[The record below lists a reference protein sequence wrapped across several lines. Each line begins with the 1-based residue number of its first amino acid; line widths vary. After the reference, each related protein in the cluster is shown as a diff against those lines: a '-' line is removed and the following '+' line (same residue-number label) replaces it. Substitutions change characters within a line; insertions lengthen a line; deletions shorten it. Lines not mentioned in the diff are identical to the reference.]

1 MSGYNDENMSIYND
15 ENTTLNWAAISTLKP
30 SDRIDAR
37 DIRALVPNLLWS
49 KITPHEIR
57 TKSNMSLSKLF
68 RALQLCGEIFHSVA
82 RNAGDELISR
92 DKSLKEM
99 SSLLR
104 TSERQ
109 LRKYRNKVKGL
120 QEEKTTF
127 HEIIRQ
133 YRSLT
138 TSSSSSSG
146 NLPKMSLLCQKCL
159 GRVDGNPVEKNVVKS
174 NETFK
179 SGDDVRE
186 FLRNAVERLRTHF
199 AHRHE
204 NDIRRLQEESREML
218 ESTKREAKVEFTE
231 QLRRVCLHGL
241 DTSLK
246 RRMMYTTWCTW
257 RHNHEIMLR
266 DELFSRFSDIKD
278 ECKVQR
284 EKYEAEREKYEAER
298 EKHRAREN
306 EVKRGLK
313 TTRVEIERIHKDYH
327 SKIEKLE
334 DMIKQKHLEKD
345 EIQAR
350 LDRFHKEMETE
361 RVEIREEKKKWQ
373 MGVKKLN
380 AESHEIHNRLERLEL
395 ELRDSK
401 RECSN
406 IREEKMTIQEENKT
420 IQEDKRRIQEEK
432 DRWQKKAKILQDT
445 VERQARVLR
454 ERAKRDMSQ
463 RRSSKIYDDDDDPK
477 MISSSSSSVPKQVD
491 DVISFHPP
499 TSPHPRSTKKTLTK
513 SNGSKIISSS
523 KPKQDRDVI
532 TFDPPNSSPPF
543 HRSTTDENTWIK
555 SSIDNNDSKPI
566 SLSRKEEEEEE
577 NASSRTG
584 PATEKIQVRPTK
596 PQSSTKPKHLLQ
608 QHKRTRS
615 KTPLSLLVLDRML
628 RDPLDEVKNGLNVP
642 RLFREE
648 PEASLKVDAMRL
660 FKKVC
665 SRDREIKF
673 NSLSSKLE
681 RNEMIEQSCVS
692 LISLSKNRVL
702 LASLMKMYL
711 TEMPRHVLST
721 LTWSVLS
728 SFRVET
734 TIAVREF
741 FCGLMASSLSVCS
754 LSLSLSRPSH
764 TQQSYTTHTHILV
777 RLDSLDSLDTHTYR
791 YLASFERKFL
801 NLTKKTPRFYP
812 GFFRFSMM

>member
-1 MSGYNDENMSIYND
+1 
-15 ENTTLNWAAISTLKP
+15 
-30 SDRIDAR
+30 
-37 DIRALVPNLLWS
+37 
-49 KITPHEIR
+49 
-57 TKSNMSLSKLF
+57 
-68 RALQLCGEIFHSVA
+68 
-82 RNAGDELISR
+82 
-92 DKSLKEM
+92 
-99 SSLLR
+99 
-104 TSERQ
+104 
-109 LRKYRNKVKGL
+109 
-120 QEEKTTF
+120 
-127 HEIIRQ
+127 
-133 YRSLT
+133 
-138 TSSSSSSG
+138 
-146 NLPKMSLLCQKCL
+146 
-159 GRVDGNPVEKNVVKS
+159 
-174 NETFK
+174 
-179 SGDDVRE
+179 
-186 FLRNAVERLRTHF
+186 
-199 AHRHE
+199 
-204 NDIRRLQEESREML
+204 
-218 ESTKREAKVEFTE
+218 
-231 QLRRVCLHGL
+231 
-241 DTSLK
+241 
-246 RRMMYTTWCTW
+246 
-257 RHNHEIMLR
+257 
-266 DELFSRFSDIKD
+266 
-278 ECKVQR
+278 
-284 EKYEAEREKYEAER
+284 
-298 EKHRAREN
+298 
-306 EVKRGLK
+306 
-313 TTRVEIERIHKDYH
+313 
-327 SKIEKLE
+327 
-334 DMIKQKHLEKD
+334 
-345 EIQAR
+345 
-350 LDRFHKEMETE
+350 
-361 RVEIREEKKKWQ
+361 
-373 MGVKKLN
+373 
-380 AESHEIHNRLERLEL
+380 
-395 ELRDSK
+395 
-401 RECSN
+401 
-406 IREEKMTIQEENKT
+406 
-420 IQEDKRRIQEEK
+420 
-432 DRWQKKAKILQDT
+432 

-566 SLSRKEEEEEE
+566 SLSRKEEEEEEEE